1 MTNIEVENTSVEQLL
16 LRAGIPALM
25 TWLFIP
31 LSFVI
36 PSVDSTRA
44 PYFDLT
50 DTFSQMVYWVSQ
62 SGGTSGAPVVAV
74 LMLFVLVSRNGMTTA
89 QRWKETVAIA
99 LLAAVCAGGGAAINE
114 HVVKPELKIPRP
126 NIVWLAEENGA
137 GPLGM
142 TPESFYEK
150 GDKEA
155 RRVPLATV
163 LQAIPKPVL
172 LSPSIE
178 SHWIEETGY
187 SFPSGHSFAAMFFAT
202 FLLSIA
208 VVMLNTK
215 RIWLFYLLLPWALAV
230 CYSRPIL
237 RLHTPVDITIGS
249 LQGLVIGLIAAVI
262 AMKLIRQQ

>member
-1 MTNIEVENTSVEQLL
+1 MPNIDVEKTSAGQLL
-16 LRAGIPALM
+16 LRAGMPALM
-25 TWLFIP
+25 TWLLIP

-62 SGGTSGAPVVAV
+62 SGGTSGAPVVAF
-74 LMLFVLVSRNGMTTA
+74 LMLFVLVSRNGITTA
-89 QRWKETVAIA
+89 QRLKETVAIA

-114 HVVKPELKIPRP
+114 HIVKPELKIPRP
-126 NIVWLAEENGA
+126 NIVWLAKEDGS

-142 TPESFYEK
+142 TPESFYGK

-155 RRVPLATV
+155 RRAPLAMV
-163 LQAIPKPVL
+163 LQTAPKPVL

-187 SFPSGHSFAAMFFAT
+187 
-202 FLLSIA
+202 
-208 VVMLNTK
+208 
-215 RIWLFYLLLPWALAV
+215 
-230 CYSRPIL
+230 
-237 RLHTPVDITIGS
+237 
-249 LQGLVIGLIAAVI
+249 
-262 AMKLIRQQ
+262 